1 VGGGETVCTMQL
13 ISSLETVRRTKEMHC
28 LIMPVE
34 SRLWFGADGCGI
46 EGGVL
51 GGGRRGGSH
60 GGCRRCPSS
69 GHPGFTPPPPFM
81 LPLLGIKGEVDIM
94 RCTALPLCSTFTVLP
109 RSVT

>member
-1 VGGGETVCTMQL
+1 MGGGETVCTMQL

-51 GGGRRGGSH
+51 GGGGEGGL
-60 GGCRRCPSS
+60 
-69 GHPGFTPPPPFM
+69 TEAAAAA
-81 LPLLGIKGEVDIM
+81 LQVDIQVSRRRRRSCF
-94 RCTALPLCSTFTVLP
+94 RCLG
-109 RSVT
+109 